1 MAKKAIKVCI
11 TQLIIIQIEKN
22 FRLFLSILDGLAK
35 NNSRYTVPLSIMDHF
50 LYANRRVELALW
62 DTAGQEDFDKV
73 SFSKNNKRILANHK
87 EVRMDSRMKYP

>member
-1 MAKKAIKVCI
+1 MRTSIWRINGRKPVKVYI

-22 FRLFLSILDGLAK
+22 FRFFLSILELAK
-35 NNSRYTVPLSIMDHF
+35 TTHATVPLSIIDHF

-73 SFSKNNKRILANHK
+73 SF
-87 EVRMDSRMKYP
+87 